1 MEIII
6 SNNANKPIYEQIRER
21 NGLGMENILELQQV
35 SKAFPKSGFWLKD
48 VTFSLPYGAVM
59 GFVGENGAGKTTTI
73 GCILNTRK
81 KDGGTVKLFGR
92 EMLDRDTD
100 MREKIGVV
108 YDGDNFPSHWNAK
121 QLSQVM
127 AGLYQGWDHGL
138 FQKYL
143 TEFQL
148 PAGQKIR
155 HYSRGMTMKLAL
167 AAALAHHPK
176 LLILDE
182 ATSGLDPV
190 MRDEMLDVFLD
201 FVQKEDHSILL
212 SSHITSDLEKVA
224 DYITFIHEG
233 KLVMTVTRNDLVYR
247 YAVLRCKESQFKA
260 LDPEDILAYR
270 KRDFQIDVLVS
281 DGKEAQRKYGEIVAD
296 HVSVDEVMLLL
307 VKGERYER
315 AS

>member
-1 MEIII
+1 
-6 SNNANKPIYEQIRER
+6 
-21 NGLGMENILELQQV
+21 MENILELCQV
-35 SKAFPKSGFWLKD
+35 SKSFSKSGFRLMD
-48 VTFSLPYGAVM
+48 VTFSLPYGAIM

-73 GCILNTRK
+73 GCILNTVR

-92 EMLDRDTD
+92 EMQDGDLDI
-100 MREKIGVV
+100 REKIGVV
-108 YDGDNFPSHWNAK
+108 YDGGNFPSYWSPK

-127 AGLYQGWDHGL
+127 EGLYQGWDQEV
-138 FQKYL
+138 FSKYL
-143 TEFQL
+143 SDFQL
-148 PAGQKIR
+148 PVGRKIK

-201 FVQKEDHSILL
+201 FVQEEDHSILL

-233 KLVMTVTRNDLVYR
+233 KLVMTVSKNDLVYR
-247 YAVLRCKESQFKA
+247 YAVLRCKESQFRT
-260 LDPEDILAYR
+260 LDPGDIVAYR
-270 KRDFQIDVLVS
+270 KRDFQIDVLVA
-281 DGKEAQRKYGEIVAD
+281 DGKEAGRKYGDLVID
-296 HVSVDEVMLLL
+296 HVSIDEVMLLL
-307 VKGERYER
+307 VKGKRYER
-315 AS
+315 TS